1 MNVGSVPTTALEPD
15 ISAIPA
21 DSALRPGLSDPAGDP
36 EPVRSRGRRFGV
48 LPGSL
53 RLRPGQAGPRPDRAS
68 RWSLA
73 AMFVGFATL
82 FLLQAPGKLTADT
95 KLDVPLEPWR
105 FMEAATHLW
114 NSTSDFGYLPNQY
127 AGYLFPMGPFFGIG
141 DLLNIPPWITQRLW
155 MAVLLTLAAWGTV
168 RLAEVLGIGGHASR
182 ILAGLSYAL
191 SPMFLGKVGATSVAL
206 AGASMLPWMVVPLIL
221 ALRPDGAGGADTGH
235 HDDDSEHARALTAA
249 RFSPRRAAALSGL
262 AVLGT
267 GGINATVTL
276 CVLLCPAVV
285 LVFAG
290 GGRRAWALRGWWCLC
305 VVLATAWWVL
315 SLMVQGRYGINFLPF
330 TETVQTTT
338 ATTSV
343 GETLRGAADWMAY
356 LALPMA
362 WLPAAREYV
371 SSAAPIVASALVA
384 GFGLV
389 GLARRDL
396 PARRFLLVSLAV
408 GVVAVSSSYSGEP
421 VSPLASGLRS
431 LLSEPFGFLRNV
443 YKFQPVVR
451 LPLALGLAHILA
463 VALAWRPGQAPER
476 EPGRD
481 PGRGRLRGGALLR
494 RGRGAAGQP
503 ARHEETMPLVISPAA
518 RASGRNAGAANGTA
532 GTAGAGGAAAGT
544 GGAASRR
551 RVLPVMVSLT
561 AVAAL
566 VVAMLPL
573 LQGKGLQPRPF
584 DKVPDYWSAAADW
597 LADHPENG
605 RALVLPGAPFGEY
618 EWGRP
623 LDEPLQWL
631 ADSPWGVRNLI
642 PLGGVGTT
650 RLMDG
655 IEDLMATG
663 DTPGLSTTLARAGVG
678 MVLIRNDIEIKDWDI
693 PPSTDQ
699 LHRSLESSGLQLA
712 ASFGPTTEAR
722 TSSKAR
728 LIKSL
733 RRSEERVAAL
743 EVWTVPGGA
752 RMVQA
757 YPLSTGVV
765 VSGGPEATVQL
776 ADQGLLGQDR
786 ATVLASDLA
795 EADEYSAA
803 AGGSDADPTTTLA
816 PIADPPPA
824 SKVITPTTAL
834 AVTDTNTR
842 RDFTFGI
849 VHDGTSYLLGP
860 DESVAGENEPPR
872 QWSDRPTAG
881 HQTVA
886 GYADGMSVTASSYGY
901 ELMAAPDFAP
911 QAAVDGQTSTSWTAM
926 RRQGATSQ
934 GEWIQLDVGR
944 QLEAPYIDVRL
955 LAEGDWRPEVH
966 ALRVTTEHGSV
977 VTQVKPVEDIQR
989 LAVPAGESHWFRITL
1004 EKVTNEGDPSLGA
1017 GIREID
1023 IPGASFH
1030 RYAQTP
1036 SDLTSA
1042 FESLSQGLVAYS
1054 FERYRV
1060 DPLQPFGGSEELTF
1074 ARKFDSPREM
1084 TFSVKGTVTAL
1095 PPPAGSAVNTS
1106 NAPLVIPCGQ
1116 GPSLIIDGVRYD
1128 LEISGVYSNI
1138 STAKPFQLKLCTDNS
1153 QIRLGAGSHLL
1164 SVDLGGSTMVVDSIS
1179 MVGESTA
1186 VSAEKPRTTAIGH
1199 WDSELRTIDIGAG
1212 AASFVSVRENA
1223 NASWTA
1229 TLNGTELTA
1238 VRIDGWAQGWIVPAG
1253 QGGTIVIENHPGQTF
1268 RRNLLVG
1275 LGLVLILVAIA
1286 VIPDSVGAERR
1297 RRRQERGGGAGRLAD
1312 RFARLSPARLP
1323 GMTALGRLRLPT
1335 LWAGL
1340 ALAMLAV
1347 FLVAGPVALAVP
1359 VIILLGRRLRWLP
1372 GLLALTGMVGSGIVV
1387 STVPDA
1393 IPFSDEGAFSWPA
1406 QALGA
1411 LAFAATISAFALR
1424 PAAPRLRA
1432 PEEPQ
1437 EEQAP
1442 HAAGNGAPRRSA
1454 AGADAPVGRDLGR
1467 FMTADDHA
1475 SRSRLP
1481 RQSWG
1486 NDHRPS

>member
-1 MNVGSVPTTALEPD
+1 M
-15 ISAIPA
+15 
-21 DSALRPGLSDPAGDP
+21 RPPAG
-36 EPVRSRGRRFGV
+36 RLH
-48 LPGSL
+48 LPGVA
-53 RLRPGQAGPRPDRAS
+53 RLRAGQSRRGPDRAS
-68 RWSLA
+68 RWSLV
-73 AMFVGFATL
+73 AMFVGFVTL
-82 FLLQAPGKLTADT
+82 FMLQAPGKLTADT

-105 FMEAATHLW
+105 FMAAATHLW

-141 DLLNIPPWITQRLW
+141 DVLGVPPWITQRLW

-168 RLAEVLGIGGHASR
+168 RLAEVLGVGNHLSR
-182 ILAGLSYAL
+182 FLAGLSFAL
-191 SPMFLGKVGATSVAL
+191 SPMFLGKIGATSVAL
-206 AGASMLPWMVVPLIL
+206 AGAAMLPWMVIPLLL
-221 ALRPDGAGGADTGH
+221 ALRPDGAGGADTGYR
-235 HDDDSEHARALTAA
+235 DDGGERARELTAG
-249 RFSPRRAAALSGL
+249 RLSPRRAAALSGL

-290 GGRRAWALRGWWCLC
+290 GGRRAWALRAWWFLC
-305 VVLATAWWVL
+305 VVLATAWWVM
-315 SLMVQGRYGINFLPF
+315 SLLVQGRYGINFLPF
-330 TETVQTTT
+330 TETVETTT

-371 SSAAPIVASALVA
+371 SSVAPIVASALVA
-384 GFGLV
+384 GLGLV

-396 PARRFLLVSLAV
+396 PARRFMLVTLLV

-463 VALAWRPGQAPER
+463 VTLAWRPGQAPAR
-476 EPGRD
+476 Q
-481 PGRGRLRGGALLR
+481 PGRGPL
-494 RGRGAAGQP
+494 RGRGLPRLGSGRRGGPSDQP
-503 ARHEETMPLVISPAA
+503 ARDEDTVARDEDTVALSISRAA
-518 RASGRNAGAANGTA
+518 RPDGEPV
-532 GTAGAGGAAAGT
+532 
-544 GGAASRR
+544 ASRR
-551 RVLPVMVSLT
+551 RVLPAVVSLAT
-561 AVAAL
+561 VAAL

-584 DKVPDYWSAAADW
+584 DKVPSYWTEAAEW
-597 LADHPENG
+597 LADHPEGG
-605 RALVLPGAPFGEY
+605 RTLVLPGAPFGEY
-618 EWGRP
+618 SWGRP

-631 ADSPWGVRNLI
+631 ARSPWGVRSLI
-642 PLGGVGTT
+642 PLGGVGAT

-655 IEDLMATG
+655 IEEMMATG
-663 DTPGLSTTLARAGVG
+663 DSPGLSTTLARAGVG
-678 MVLIRNDIEIKDWDI
+678 MVLLRNDIEIKDWDI

-699 LHRSLESSGLQLA
+699 LHRALASSGLQLA

-728 LIKSL
+728 LIQSL
-733 RRSEERVAAL
+733 RRSEERVPSL
-743 EVWTVPGGA
+743 EVWMVPGGA

-803 AGGSDADPTTTLA
+803 AGGYDADPTTTLA
-816 PIADPPPA
+816 PIAEPPPA
-824 SKVITPTTAL
+824 SAVITPTTAL

-849 VHDGTSYLLGP
+849 VHDGTSYLLGA
-860 DESVAGENEPPR
+860 DENVAGENEPPT
-872 QWSDRPTAG
+872 QWTDRPTAG

-901 ELMAAPDFAP
+901 ELTTAPDFAP
-911 QAAVDGQTSTSWTAM
+911 QSAVDGQTSTAWTAL
-926 RRQGATSQ
+926 RRHGGTSQ
-934 GEWIQLDVGR
+934 GESITLDVGR
-944 QLEAPYIDVRL
+944 ELEAPYIEVRL
-955 LAEGDWRPEVH
+955 LAEGEWRPEVH
-966 ALRVTTEHGSV
+966 ALRVTTERGSV
-977 VTQVKPVEDIQR
+977 VTQVKPIEDIQR
-989 LAVPAGESHWFRITL
+989 LDVPAGESRWFRITL
-1004 EKVTNEGDPSLGA
+1004 EKVTNEADPSLGA

-1036 SDLTSA
+1036 SDLTGA
-1042 FESLSQGLVAYS
+1042 FESLSEGLVAYS

-1074 ARKFDSPREM
+1074 GRRFDSPRQM
-1084 TFSVKGTVTAL
+1084 TFTLKGTVTAL
-1095 PPPAGSAVNTS
+1095 PPPAGSAVNNS
-1106 NAPLVIPCGQ
+1106 NAPLVIPCGE
-1116 GPSLIIDGVRYD
+1116 GPSLIIDGVRYE

-1138 STAKPFQLKLCTDNS
+1138 ATARPFQLKLCTENS
-1153 QIRLGAGSHLL
+1153 QLSLGAGTHLL

-1179 MVGESTA
+1179 MVGDGAA
-1186 VSAEKPRTTAIGH
+1186 VSADKPRTTAIGH
-1199 WDSELRTIDIGAG
+1199 WDSELRTVEIGAG

-1253 QGGTIVIENHPGQTF
+1253 EGGTIVIENHPGQAF
-1268 RRNLLVG
+1268 RRNLLIG
-1275 LGLVLILVAIA
+1275 LGLVLILLAIA
-1286 VIPDSVGAERR
+1286 VVPDSVGAERR
-1297 RRRQERGGGAGRLAD
+1297 RGRQERGGGTGLAD
-1312 RFARLSPARLP
+1312 RLTRLSPARLP
-1323 GMTALGRLRLPT
+1323 GMRSLGRLRVPP
-1335 LWAGL
+1335 LWGGL
-1340 ALAMLAV
+1340 ALATLAV
-1347 FLVAGPVALAVP
+1347 FLVAGPVALVVP
-1359 VIILLGRRLRWLP
+1359 LIVLLGRRLRWLP
-1372 GLLALTGMVGSGIVV
+1372 GLLALAGMVGSGIVV
-1387 STVPDA
+1387 ATVPSA
-1393 IPFSDEGAFSWPA
+1393 IPFSGEGAFSWPA

-1411 LAFAATISAFALR
+1411 LAFAATASALALR
-1424 PAAPRLRA
+1424 PADPDRKW
-1432 PEEPQ
+1432 PESGTEFVHVPNLLEDNAVRRQ
-1437 EEQAP
+1437 P
-1442 HAAGNGAPRRSA
+1442 AGTGGSVPS
-1454 AGADAPVGRDLGR
+1454 GG
-1467 FMTADDHA
+1467 
-1475 SRSRLP
+1475 RLP
-1481 RQSWG
+1481 GGSIGEVPPPRG
-1486 NDHRPS
+1486 GRPCPPEGTISD

>member
-1 MNVGSVPTTALEPD
+1 
-15 ISAIPA
+15 
-21 DSALRPGLSDPAGDP
+21 
-36 EPVRSRGRRFGV
+36 
-48 LPGSL
+48 
-53 RLRPGQAGPRPDRAS
+53 
-68 RWSLA
+68 
-73 AMFVGFATL
+73 MFVGFATL

-141 DLLNIPPWITQRLW
+141 DLLGVPPWITQRLW

-168 RLAEVLGIGGHASR
+168 RLAEVLGIGGHTSR
-182 ILAGLSYAL
+182 VLAGLSYAL
-191 SPMFLGKVGATSVAL
+191 SPMFLGKIGATSVAM
-206 AGASMLPWMVVPLIL
+206 AGASMLPWMVVPLIV

-235 HDDDSEHARALTAA
+235 RDDDGEHARTLTAA
-249 RFSPRRAAALSGL
+249 RLSPRRAAALSGL

-267 GGINATVTL
+267 GGVNATVTL
-276 CVLLCPAVV
+276 CVLLGPAVV
-285 LVFAG
+285 LAFAG
-290 GGRRAWALRGWWCLC
+290 GGRRAWALRAWWCLS

-315 SLMVQGRYGINFLPF
+315 ALMVQGRYGINFLPF
-330 TETVQTTT
+330 TETAETTT

-356 LALPMA
+356 LELPMA

-371 SSAAPIVASALVA
+371 SSATPVVASALVA

-389 GLARRDL
+389 GLTRRDL
-396 PARRFLLVSLAV
+396 PARRFLLVTLAA
-408 GVVAVSSSYSGEP
+408 GVVAVSSAYSGEP
-421 VSPLASGLRS
+421 VSPLAGGLRS

-451 LPLALGLAHILA
+451 LPLALGLAHLLA
-463 VALAWRPGQAPER
+463 VAMAWRRGQAPER
-476 EPGRD
+476 HPGRVL
-481 PGRGRLRGGALLR
+481 PRRGGAR
-494 RGRGAAGQP
+494 WSGGRGGGASDQP
-503 ARHEETMPLVISPAA
+503 ARLEETMPLAISAAA
-518 RASGRNAGAANGTA
+518 RN
-532 GTAGAGGAAAGT
+532 GAGGA
-544 GGAASRR
+544 GGASDRTVGGPVASRR
-551 RVLPVMVSLT
+551 RVLPVAVSLA

-584 DKVPDYWSAAADW
+584 DKVPDYWTVAADW
-597 LADHPENG
+597 LADHPEGG
-605 RALVLPGAPFGEY
+605 RTLVLPGAPFGEY
-618 EWGRP
+618 DWGRP
-623 LDEPLQWL
+623 LDEPMQWL

-650 RLMDG
+650 RLLDG
-655 IEDLMATG
+655 IEEMMATG
-663 DTPGLSTTLARAGVG
+663 DTPGLATTLARAGVG

-693 PPSTDQ
+693 PASTDQ
-699 LHRSLESSGLQLA
+699 LHRALESSGLQLA

-733 RRSEERVAAL
+733 RRSEERVPAL

-776 ADQGLLGQDR
+776 SDQGLLGPDR

-860 DESVAGENEPPR
+860 NESVAGRSEPPR
-872 QWSDRPTAG
+872 QWTDRPTAG

-886 GYADGMSVTASSYGY
+886 GYADGMSVTASSYGF
-901 ELMAAPDFAP
+901 ELIAAPDFAP
-911 QAAVDGQTSTSWTAM
+911 QAAVDGQTSTSWTAI
-926 RRQGATSQ
+926 RRHGATSQ

-944 QLEAPYIDVRL
+944 ELEAPYIDIRL

-966 ALRVTTEHGSV
+966 ALRVTTERGSV

-989 LAVPAGESHWFRITL
+989 LAVPAGESRWFKITL
-1004 EKVTNEGDPSLGA
+1004 EKVTNEDDPSLGA
-1017 GIREID
+1017 GLREID

-1036 SDLTSA
+1036 SDLTDT

-1054 FERYRV
+1054 FERYRA

-1084 TFSVKGTVTAL
+1084 TFTLRGTATAI
-1095 PPPAGSAVNTS
+1095 PPPAGSAVDTS
-1106 NAPLVIPCGQ
+1106 NAPLVIPCGE

-1128 LEISGVYSNI
+1128 LEVSGVYS
-1138 STAKPFQLKLCTDNS
+1138 SMATARPFQLKLCTGNN
-1153 QIRLGAGSHLL
+1153 QVRLGAGSHLL
-1164 SVDLGGSTMVVDSIS
+1164 SVDLGGATMVVDAIS
-1179 MVGESTA
+1179 MVGEGAA
-1186 VSAEKPRTTAIGH
+1186 VSTDRPRTTAIGH
-1199 WDSELRTIDIGAG
+1199 WGSELRTVDIGAG

-1229 TLNGTELTA
+1229 TLNGQELTA

-1268 RRNLLVG
+1268 RRNLLIG
-1275 LGLVLILVAIA
+1275 LGLVLILTAIA
-1286 VIPDSVGAERR
+1286 VVPDSVGAERR
-1297 RRRQERGGGAGRLAD
+1297 RRRQERGAGPGLADRLAD
-1312 RFARLSPARLP
+1312 RFARLSPAGLP
-1323 GMTALGRLRLPT
+1323 GMRALGRLRLPA
-1335 LWAGL
+1335 LWTGL
-1340 ALAMLAV
+1340 ALATLSV
-1347 FLVAGPVALAVP
+1347 FLVAGVVALVVP
-1359 VIILLGRRLRWLP
+1359 LIVLLGRRLRWLP
-1372 GLLALTGMVGSGIVV
+1372 GLLALAGMVGSGIVV
-1387 STVPDA
+1387 STVPSA
-1393 IPFSDEGAFSWPA
+1393 IPFSGEGAFSWPA

-1411 LAFAATISAFALR
+1411 LAFAATISALALR
-1424 PAAPRLRA
+1424 PAEAVRRW
-1432 PEEPQ
+1432 PESSDQVRHVP
-1437 EEQAP
+1437 
-1442 HAAGNGAPRRSA
+1442 NMKD
-1454 AGADAPVGRDLGR
+1454 DAVGRP
-1467 FMTADDHA
+1467 TAGTSGSA
-1475 SRSRLP
+1475 PSGGRLP
-1481 RQSWG
+1481 GGSVGVVPPPGRG
-1486 NDHRPS
+1486 RRTPPENTIID